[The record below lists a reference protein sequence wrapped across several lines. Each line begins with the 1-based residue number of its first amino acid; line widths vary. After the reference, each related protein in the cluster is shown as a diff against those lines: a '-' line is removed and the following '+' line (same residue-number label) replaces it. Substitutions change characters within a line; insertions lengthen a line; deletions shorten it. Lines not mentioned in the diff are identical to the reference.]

1 MAVLG
6 RLSGL
11 LGPSWR
17 LLGPSWRLLGA
28 SWEPLESSWGALRN
42 IRANSFG
49 MAAPLGALLEPKSA
63 TEACILRYFLHV
75 GMFGLRSDLGGGDGI
90 RPSEGGAPGRG
101 YGRGVTPSPEIWG
114 QGEGRRGTL

>member
-42 IRANSFG
+42 IRAEVDRTV
-49 MAAPLGALLEPKSA
+49 APLGALLEPKSA
-63 TEACILRYFLHV
+63 TKACILQYFLHV
-75 GMFGLRSDLGGGDGI
+75 GMFGLRRDLGRGDGI
-90 RPSEGGAPGRG
+90 RHH
-101 YGRGVTPSPEIWG
+101 
-114 QGEGRRGTL
+114 